1 MRLRHIKGAREFLE
15 ANNEFVITDITSFD
29 IFNVF
34 NSSQPIHLEV
44 GCGKGKFIIDMAKT
58 FKDINFIAVEKYDSV
73 LLRAVEKYLDLEDKP
88 LNLRFI
94 LADFNDLAQKI
105 TQHSINTLY
114 LNFSDP
120 WPKARQAKRRLTSPI
135 FLNLYKN
142 ILTKDGYII
151 QKTDNIDLFN
161 YSLLQYEL
169 AGFKIISKTYDLH
182 STNIFNITTE
192 YEDKWSIK
200 GPICYAKVSL

>member
-94 LADFNDLAQKI
+94 LTDFNDLAQKI

-161 YSLLQYEL
+161 S
-169 AGFKIISKTYDLH
+169 FMISSK
-182 STNIFNITTE
+182 NIF
-192 YEDKWSIK
+192 
-200 GPICYAKVSL
+200 